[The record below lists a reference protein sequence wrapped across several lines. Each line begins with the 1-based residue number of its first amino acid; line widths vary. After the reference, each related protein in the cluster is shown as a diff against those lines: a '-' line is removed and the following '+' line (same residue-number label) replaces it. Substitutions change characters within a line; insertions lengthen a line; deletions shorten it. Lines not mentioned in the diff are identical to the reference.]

1 MIKFILPIFLIVNIN
16 QMLQKSIYTKLHDN
30 IYEINEQY
38 FYGSKVHT
46 YLIELENKVLL
57 FDIPTYSDA
66 VKTFILSFNKPAYAI
81 ISHGS
86 CGIEDGTKWQKEISL
101 KVYAHK
107 ADESHPWI
115 RMKPD
120 VLFTD
125 MPEFD
130 ESIEVI
136 HTPGHS
142 AGSIC
147 VLEKSSKSLFTGDTF
162 YGNEKGEIRD
172 FAKESQSYYEN
183 LDDRIQSCKELLE
196 YDFDNVYPF
205 HYEIISHEGKEL
217 LKEFLAKKVIIKSDK
232 K

>member
-1 MIKFILPIFLIVNIN
+1 M
-16 QMLQKSIYTKLHDN
+16 QKKEIYTKLHDN
-30 IYEINEQY
+30 IYDINEQY
-38 FYGSKVHT
+38 FYGSKVHI
-46 YLIELENKVLL
+46 YLIELEDKVLL
-57 FDIPTYSDA
+57 FDIPTYSNE

-86 CGIEDGTKWQKEISL
+86 CGIEDGTKWQKEIGL

-107 ADESHPWI
+107 ADEDHPWI

-147 VLEKSSKSLFTGDTF
+147 LLEKSSKSLFTGDTF
-162 YGNEKGEIRD
+162 YGNEKGELRD
-172 FAKESQSYYEN
+172 FTKERQSYYEN
-183 LDDRIQSCKELLE
+183 LENRIQSCKELLA
-196 YDFDNVYPF
+196 YDFDNIYPF
-205 HYEIISHEGKEL
+205 HYEIILDKGKER
-217 LKEFLAKKVIIKSDK
+217 LKEFLTTIK
-232 K
+232 